1 MIARET
7 SESYDV
13 TFSPITA
20 SRPNSSVLTY
30 FKPGACSKP
39 PPYPTPSRPTS
50 TGAVVTMSAS
60 TRCRE
65 ERNDC
70 MTRAPPSTMTERMP
84 CSRSVRRTAGRGRS
98 EVAGGRS
105 GSVYL
110 ASVASQLD
118 KRRVAGRMVSRS
130 TRTMVTPAANSTS
143 RRASHCCSFS
153 PSSSLAKNPSILG
166 GVAEMTHGATPAPFA
181 ALIMSLHVGESRG
194 GGSRMR
200 GRGWW

>member
-60 TRCRE
+60 TRYRE

-105 GSVYL
+105 GC
-110 ASVASQLD
+110 
-118 KRRVAGRMVSRS
+118 MVSRS

-181 ALIMSLHVGESRG
+181 ALIMSLHVGESRRC
-194 GGSRMR
+194 GSRMR